1 MTLGDIKRTASKSG
15 SVMTRWMVSFT
26 LKCVFTVCMFLP
38 ILLLLPPLSF
48 LFLIMKF
55 VALKTHSVQ
64 LAKVHCMYDY
74 SSPLKSKFKVDS
86 FTFKLFVVVFCCC
99 CCWFLACPGGVDSPC
114 GGQGKC
120 KASSESLFLLWLLVL
135 YIVVYHFVYH
145 FVCHVSCLPF
155 CLSWIRVQR
164 RRMARAAVSVTVATG
179 ETPAISVIRSSTTT
193 HLAV

>member
-1 MTLGDIKRTASKSG
+1 MCLYC
-15 SVMTRWMVSFT
+15 VY
-26 LKCVFTVCMFLP
+26 VFTNLTIAP
-38 ILLLLPPLSF
+38 SLSF

-55 VALKTHSVQ
+55 VALKIHSVQ

-86 FTFKLFVVVFCCC
+86 FTFKLFVVVFCC

-145 FVCHVSCLPF
+145 FVCHVSFFVYHFVYHFVCHVSCLLF
-155 CLSWIRVQR
+155 CLSLCLPLCLPCELFTILFI
-164 RRMARAAVSVTVATG
+164 TLF
-179 ETPAISVIRSSTTT
+179 TT
-193 HLAV
+193 LSAM